1 MCDVPSHLHDH
12 IYWRRESSRS
22 QEVTSS
28 NKAAESRK
36 RQGEQVSSTR
46 DLDEA
51 PQRRHH
57 EDADILLER
66 SSSPQP
72 NPSAP
77 QARLDGVQ
85 QEEEESQ
92 QEDQRWELHEPM
104 ADYVMPL
111 PLWPR
116 PYIFL
121 CSTIRQ
127 ELKKRS
133 HHLTCI
139 TSISR
144 PLVPSY
150 HCLPAEVSV
159 LLHNHHASVLSSRTS
174 ITLKAAW
181 SESEPSSH
189 FLSHGHCQQPQV

>member
-1 MCDVPSHLHDH
+1 MDNMCDVPSHLHDH

-116 PYIFL
+116 PYSPHSGALPHSVVDTVVEIFM
-121 CSTIRQ
+121 SWMTDTPYNP
-127 ELKKRS
+127 EM
-133 HHLTCI
+133 
-139 TSISR
+139 
-144 PLVPSY
+144 
-150 HCLPAEVSV
+150 
-159 LLHNHHASVLSSRTS
+159 
-174 ITLKAAW
+174 
-181 SESEPSSH
+181 
-189 FLSHGHCQQPQV
+189 